1 MLCSEPGHR
10 ALVAIVASCGPGR
23 RARGVRQETIME
35 SLSSIVQA
43 ANHALIENGNSDA
56 IATYFAP
63 DYVAHL
69 TNQEVTGHKPV
80 RGMLDLYQRAFPSP
94 KVEVEILLEGSDR
107 VSWQRTIRA
116 RQEGAFKGF
125 PASGRD
131 IVWRDVVTSRFRDG
145 RIVEEWVI
153 SDLAEQL
160 LLSRKK

>member
-1 MLCSEPGHR
+1 MVLISWWTDYTVVQEIVMEP
-10 ALVAIVASCGPGR
+10 
-23 RARGVRQETIME
+23 
-35 SLSSIVQA
+35 LSSKVHA
-43 ANHALIENGNSDA
+43 ANHALIEHGNSDA
-56 IATYFAP
+56 ISTYFAS

-69 TNQEVTGHKPV
+69 TNQDLAGGHKLI

-94 KVEVEILLEGSDR
+94 KVEVEILLEGPDR

-116 RQEGAFKGF
+116 KQEGAFKRF

-145 RIVEEWVI
+145 LIVEEWII

>member
-1 MLCSEPGHR
+1 MEP
-10 ALVAIVASCGPGR
+10 
-23 RARGVRQETIME
+23 
-35 SLSSIVQA
+35 LSTKIHA
-43 ANHALIENGNSDA
+43 ANHALIEDGNTDA
-56 IATYFAP
+56 ISTYFAA

-69 TNQEVTGHKPV
+69 TDQDVTGGHKLI
-80 RGMLDLYQRAFPSP
+80 RGMLELYQRAFPSP

-107 VSWQRTIRA
+107 VAWQRTIRA
-116 RQEGAFKGF
+116 KQDGAFKGF

-145 RIVEEWVI
+145 LIVEEWVI

>member
-1 MLCSEPGHR
+1 MEP
-10 ALVAIVASCGPGR
+10 
-23 RARGVRQETIME
+23 
-35 SLSSIVQA
+35 LSSKIHA

-56 IATYFAP
+56 IASYFAS
-63 DYVAHL
+63 DYVAHI
-69 TNQEVTGHKPV
+69 TDQDVAGGHKRI
-80 RGMLDLYQRAFPSP
+80 RGMLDMYQRAFPSP
-94 KVEVEILLEGSDR
+94 KVEVEILLEASDR

-116 RQEGAFKGF
+116 KQEGAFKGF

-145 RIVEEWVI
+145 LIVEEWVI

>member
-1 MLCSEPGHR
+1 MGPLST
-10 ALVAIVASCGPGR
+10 IV
-23 RARGVRQETIME
+23 I
-35 SLSSIVQA
+35 A
-43 ANHALIENGNSDA
+43 ANHALIESGNSDA
-56 IATYFAP
+56 ISKYFAT

-69 TNQEVTGHKPV
+69 TDQDLVGGHKLV
-80 RGMLDLYQRAFPSP
+80 RGMLDLYQRAFPHP

-116 RQEGAFKGF
+116 KQAGAFKGF

-131 IVWRDVVTSRFRDG
+131 IVWRDVVTSRLRDG
-145 RIVEEWVI
+145 LIAEEWVI

>member
-1 MLCSEPGHR
+1 MEP
-10 ALVAIVASCGPGR
+10 
-23 RARGVRQETIME
+23 
-35 SLSSIVQA
+35 LSSKIHA

-56 IATYFAP
+56 IASYFAS
-63 DYVAHL
+63 DYVAHI
-69 TNQEVTGHKPV
+69 TDQDVAGGHKRI
-80 RGMLDLYQRAFPSP
+80 RGMLGMYQRAFPSP
-94 KVEVEILLEGSDR
+94 KVEVEILLEASDR

-116 RQEGAFKGF
+116 KQEGAFKGF

-145 RIVEEWVI
+145 LIVEEWVI

>member
-1 MLCSEPGHR
+1 M
-10 ALVAIVASCGPGR
+10 
-23 RARGVRQETIME
+23 ET
-35 SLSSIVQA
+35 LSSIIHE
-43 ANHALIENGNSDA
+43 ANRVLVEKGNTDA
-56 IATYFAP
+56 ISDFFAA

-69 TNQEVTGHKPV
+69 TDQDFAGGHKLI
-80 RGMLDLYQRAFPSP
+80 RGMLDQYQRAFPNP
-94 KVEVEILLEGSDR
+94 KVEVEVLLEGADR

-131 IVWRDVVTSRFRDG
+131 IVWRDVVTSRFRNG
-145 RIVEEWVI
+145 LIAEEWVV